1 MEAEI
6 FFVEEKHARFFPCV
20 VAGYCSNWFTPH
32 IYGSV
37 LVSVFSK
44 FLFFFSTA
52 AYYGKILQS
61 AMTLAKEDI
70 LFLSFPKMLQ
80 FSMVTD
86 ELPPT
91 FKYSFDWLC
100 WVLAVACRAFSC
112 SMWDLVP

>member
-1 MEAEI
+1 
-6 FFVEEKHARFFPCV
+6 
-20 VAGYCSNWFTPH
+20 
-32 IYGSV
+32 
-37 LVSVFSK
+37 
-44 FLFFFSTA
+44 
-52 AYYGKILQS
+52 
-61 AMTLAKEDI
+61 
-70 LFLSFPKMLQ
+70 MLQ